1 MPVMMAMVVIM
12 AAMFVMDVT
21 MIVLAMRMT
30 LVIVTVV
37 IVAAT
42 AMAVAVI
49 VMGMIKMGVRL
60 MRGGIGTAFG
70 IERRLDLDDARAETL
85 HHVLDDMIAA
95 NAQALCHDL
104 RRQVAIAEMPGEPH
118 QMAGICAA
126 YLDQRLGR
134 CDHLDTA
141 AIFQH
146 QGVAAAQGD
155 GVFQIEQEFQS
166 ARPRHRH
173 ATTMTIVEVENDGV
187 DGRFNPVVLAN
198 NGCRADHVFLSST
211 KEAVITESICNEAI
225 QALLLAV
232 WTASP
237 KRIGVANSSGLA
249 MTTHINAP
257 RHRPG

>member
-1 MPVMMAMVVIM
+1 MMAMVVIM

-30 LVIVTVV
+30 VTVV
-37 IVAAT
+37 IMAAT
-42 AMAVAVI
+42 VMAVAVAVI
-49 VMGMIKMGVRL
+49 VMGMIMTGVRL

-134 CDHLDTA
+134 CDHLDTT

-166 ARPRHRH
+166 ARPRHHH

-211 KEAVITESICNEAI
+211 KEAVIMESICHEAI

-237 KRIGVANSSGLA
+237 KRIGVANSSALA

>member
-1 MPVMMAMVVIM
+1 MPVMMMAMVVIM

-21 MIVLAMRMT
+21 MIMLAMRMT
-30 LVIVTVV
+30 VVIVTVV

-42 AMAVAVI
+42 VMAVAVI
-49 VMGMIKMGVRL
+49 GMIMMGVRL

-141 AIFQH
+141 AVFQH

-166 ARPRHRH
+166 ARPRHHH

-198 NGCRADHVFLSST
+198 NGSRADHVFLSST
-211 KEAVITESICNEAI
+211 KEAVIAESICHEAI

-237 KRIGVANSSGLA
+237 LTNWRCQFVRARNDDA
-249 MTTHINAP
+249 Y
-257 RHRPG
+257 